1 MNKHSFTR
9 RTKHFICL
17 ALLMTFSLSMFA
29 QKSVSG
35 KVTDDAG
42 QSLIGASV
50 MVKGTTA
57 GTTTDMDGAFKL
69 NLPDGAS
76 ILEISYLGYQT
87 IEVSTD
93 GKDFFNILL
102 KSDAAV
108 LDQVVVV
115 GYGRQKKSQV
125 TGAISSIEVDE
136 IKNLSNGQ
144 LQSSLQGRS
153 AGVSILPNSGSPGAG
168 FKVRVRGTGSNGNA
182 EPLYIVDGMRTKNIS
197 FLSAGEVEN
206 IEILKDAAAAAIYG
220 AEGANGVVIITT
232 KSGANGES
240 RVTYTAQYGIQSLNS
255 NLQLM
260 DAQQHA
266 SYMEEAGIPGRTTAD
281 LDGVS
286 TNWLDEVFETSPLQ
300 QHTLSFTGGNEKT
313 NYYIQGSYFDQN
325 GIVVGDRDKFT
336 RSAIR
341 ANINSNV
348 NSWLNVGLRMNYAR
362 SNRKGISE
370 DSEFGGVLANTIL
383 MDPNSPVTYD
393 GALPEFAQAL
403 LDGGSA
409 LLTDENGSYYGMSE
423 FVNGEIYNPIAT
435 QELYNGSGN
444 TTNRIM
450 GSVFAEATLMEGL
463 TFTTRFGVDNEY
475 GYFHNW
481 TPSYFFTTTGQANSA
496 TVEQTSWT
504 NSNVQWENFFNYNKS
519 FGVHNLA
526 FVGGTSMYS
535 FQNNYIVGA
544 GTGLIKESNIFGYLG
559 SVQPGNEF
567 TTGNGG
573 ESMNNLLSYFG
584 RASYDYDGKYILSV
598 VLRRDGSSLLA
609 DGNKW
614 GTFPSAS
621 LGWIVSKENFFPS
634 TGAVNFLK
642 IRASWGQ
649 NGSLANLSPGAW
661 KSAIGFGNAYPDGDG
676 NLNIA
681 AEPTILSNPELT
693 WETSEQIDLGFDM
706 SMFNNKVGV
715 TFDYF
720 QKETK
725 DLLNQGIIPNFVG
738 NNAPTVNLGD
748 ITNTGIELELSY
760 RNTIG
765 DLSFEVAA
773 NLTRIKNEVTA
784 LDENLNFAPG
794 AGVGVGWTAT
804 AFETGLPAWYF
815 RGYQTE
821 GILQSEQEA
830 TEYMNSLGLTEGF
843 QAGDPRVVDVNG
855 DGTITPDDQTF
866 IGSPHPDMLYGL
878 RLAAEYK
885 GFDFT
890 MFMQGSQGND
900 ILLGY
905 NRTDRA
911 SSNKPAFFY
920 EDRWHEGNPTN
931 DWFRANGDNVY
942 AYNSDFMI
950 FDGSYLR
957 IKQIQLGYNFDSNAS
972 GFMKGARL
980 FVSLEDFFTFTKY
993 VGMDP
998 EVGSGDD
1005 RSQGIDRGVY
1015 PLPKKIMFGANVSF

>member
-1 MNKHSFTR
+1 
-9 RTKHFICL
+9 
-17 ALLMTFSLSMFA
+17 MTFSLSMFA

-69 NLPDGAS
+69 NLPEGAS

-87 IEVSTD
+87 IEVATD

-168 FKVRVRGTGSNGNA
+168 FKVRVRGTGSNGNS

>member
-1 MNKHSFTR
+1 
-9 RTKHFICL
+9 
-17 ALLMTFSLSMFA
+17 MFA

-57 GTTTDMDGAFKL
+57 GTTTDTDGAFKL

-87 IEVSTD
+87 IEVATD

-281 LDGVS
+281 LDGVN

-393 GALPEFAQAL
+393 GALPEFAQTL

-409 LLTDENGSYYGMSE
+409 LLTDEDGNYYGMSE

-435 QELYNGSGN
+435 QKLYNGSGN

-450 GSVFAEATLMEGL
+450 GSVFAEATLLEGL
-463 TFTTRFGVDNEY
+463 TFTTRFGIDNEY

-830 TEYMNSLGLTEGF
+830 TDYMNSLGLTEGF

-920 EDRWHEGNPTN
+920 EDRWHEGNQTN

>member
-57 GTTTDMDGAFKL
+57 GTTTDTDGAFKL
-69 NLPDGAS
+69 NLPEGAS

-87 IEVSTD
+87 IEVATD

-830 TEYMNSLGLTEGF
+830 TDYMNSLGLTEGF

>member
-69 NLPDGAS
+69 NLPEGAS

-87 IEVSTD
+87 IEVATD

-168 FKVRVRGTGSNGNA
+168 FKVRVRGTGSNGNS